1 MQSFTNFVRGGLIA
15 TAVTSFVTS
24 TAFATVTFFDS
35 GGFEPG
41 GVAPYP
47 WLYSTAGSAGLP
59 RHVSPNHPPGP
70 AFVSTAA
77 NNQWVAQY
85 QPANSGSTPDF
96 ESNGTGTITNQPTEF
111 FNGAQ
116 ALRVAR
122 TANDTGTQRY
132 FYAQQTNDVT
142 NAALRFVT
150 VQWNMRVDAPTSTVP
165 GPGPFF
171 GIEGK
176 GFVTGDLGNSPGS
189 IPHRLGV
196 LGVNAGTR
204 EVVVTGRPSSGLLA
218 GVLGQYAIGDASNNN
233 DPFTVIYGQWY
244 TFRTIY
250 DFDNKT
256 FDVGFGL
263 SGGPITSLETGIR
276 WAEAES
282 IAGITRFGDADILGT
297 ALLDATSTTFAP
309 QPSSGVAF
317 FDDLIVTAVP
327 EPTTMALIS
336 AGAVLA
342 LRRRRT
348 A

>member
-1 MQSFTNFVRGGLIA
+1 MQSLSSFVRAGLIA

-35 GGFEPG
+35 GGFEPNAL
-41 GVAPYP
+41 VPYP

-59 RHVSPNHPPGP
+59 RHVSPNPSFTPG
-70 AFVSTAA
+70 AA
-77 NNQWVAQY
+77 NLQWVAQY
-85 QPANSGSTPDF
+85 QPASSGSTPDN
-96 ESNGTGTITNQPTEF
+96 ETNGTGTITNVLSEIL
-111 FNGAQ
+111 NGAQ

-122 TANDTGTQRY
+122 TANDTGSQRY
-132 FYAQQTNDVT
+132 FYAQQTKDVT
-142 NAALRFVT
+142 GAVLRFVT

-165 GPGPFF
+165 SAGPFF

-176 GFVTGDLGNSPGS
+176 GFVTGDLGNTPGS
-189 IPHRLGV
+189 VPYRMGA

-204 EVVVTGRPSSGLLA
+204 EVVVTGRATSGGPISQFASSPDGNPLNL
-218 GVLGQYAIGDASNNN
+218 V
-233 DPFTVIYGQWY
+233 TVNYGQWY
-244 TFRTIY
+244 TFQTIY
-250 DFDNKT
+250 DFQNKT
-256 FDVGFGL
+256 FDVGFGPVA
-263 SGGPITSLETGIR
+263 GPVSIIETGIS

-282 IAGITRFGDADILGT
+282 VANLTRFGDADILGT
-297 ALLDATSTTFAP
+297 ALIGSTTPFAA

-327 EPTTMALIS
+327 EPTTMALIG
-336 AGAVLA
+336 AGSVLA